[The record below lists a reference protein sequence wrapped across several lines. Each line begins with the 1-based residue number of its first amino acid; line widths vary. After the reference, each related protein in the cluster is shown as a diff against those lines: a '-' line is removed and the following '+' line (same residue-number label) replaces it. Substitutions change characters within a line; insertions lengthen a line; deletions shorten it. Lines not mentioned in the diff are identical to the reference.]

1 MDCDQSSDNEDEECG
16 DDRDHLVNPLV
27 YFDLDDNTTI
37 QIVPSDK
44 FEKALKICHQRLC
57 KPDSCQESVDT
68 NRVVY
73 VAGQADINS
82 VIYSRRRG
90 K

>member
-1 MDCDQSSDNEDEECG
+1 MIFRRRTIVWSFTEVCG

-44 FEKALKICHQRLC
+44 F
-57 KPDSCQESVDT
+57 
-68 NRVVY
+68 
-73 VAGQADINS
+73 
-82 VIYSRRRG
+82 
-90 K
+90 